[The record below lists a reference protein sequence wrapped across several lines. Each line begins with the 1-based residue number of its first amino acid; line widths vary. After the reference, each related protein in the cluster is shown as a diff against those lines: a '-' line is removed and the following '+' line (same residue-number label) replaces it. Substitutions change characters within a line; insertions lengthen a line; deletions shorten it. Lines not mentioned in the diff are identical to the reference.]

1 MMNCAVFK
9 SEKDA
14 MAGVVNASKPV
25 TMCKFSANV
34 VTEMLNNDQNDA
46 ISAERFNH

>member
-1 MMNCAVFK
+1 MVNCAVFK
-9 SEKDA
+9 SEKGA
-14 MAGVVNASKPV
+14 TVGVVNASKPV

-34 VTEMLNNDQNDA
+34 VTELLNNVQNDA